1 MKNAISL
8 RTAVVFCAVLCTG
21 LAMPAWGKSSTPCSN
36 TNVTAVLSDD
46 DVVNNMNLP
55 LQIQSDGMGPYT
67 TYSLNHGKDTVTSI
81 VRSDCTWTLD
91 TTSSAS
97 RGIAVTLKY
106 VDPSGSWTPPFSGPL
121 TVKAVI
127 NSHCYANPFNNGV
140 DFGSMTFDGQT
151 LICPINVGFY
161 YGKTWYNIAINPFNW
176 PGTNQAQVTCGG
188 VSNGQC
194 NQWTVAPDP
203 ATSVLNSAGQT
214 SAIGELT
221 LPSCV
226 GCSDGTGLGLY
237 EFSFSFL
244 VHK

>member
-1 MKNAISL
+1 MMNAVSL

-21 LAMPAWGKSSTPCSN
+21 LAMPAWGKSSTPCST
-36 TNVTAVLSDD
+36 TNVTSILNDSD
-46 DVVNNMNLP
+46 NNNLP
-55 LQIQSDGMGPYT
+55 FQIQSDGIGAYT
-67 TYSLNHGKDTVTSI
+67 SYSLDHGKDTVTSI

-91 TTSSAS
+91 TTSSLS

-106 VDPSGSWTPPFSGPL
+106 VDPSGSWTPPFTGPL
-121 TVKAVI
+121 TVKAVM
-127 NSHCYANPFNNGV
+127 NSHCYANPANNGV
-140 DFGSMTFDGQT
+140 DFGSMTVYGQT

-176 PGTNQAQVTCGG
+176 PGTTQAQVKCGG
-188 VSNGQC
+188 VSNGLC
-194 NQWTVAPDP
+194 GQWTIAPDP
-203 ATSVLNSAGQT
+203 ATSVLNAAGQT